1 MSCQAYHACCAV
13 QAATTGKAIVLR
25 SKFARRRR
33 STLRGCHHT
42 RCQVCIPKHMLLP
55 LAFAQS
61 TTAVLFKC
69 VSAAALHRLCTVYI
83 TGTGCEVPSQCSG
96 CDAGNARTRAQ
107 RRPAS
112 VGARAPRGTAAV
124 PGGTLAPGP
133 ELSDKSFWRSVTDP
147 FFFVPCEC
155 AKGACGSPPKRVA
168 QNKPL
173 CATRAHRARQRT
185 KVRAP
190 SLALSPT
197 NIVTVPFRKCN
208 PAAHTPLCR
217 HPRYM

>member
-1 MSCQAYHACCAV
+1 MRAV
-13 QAATTGKAIVLR
+13 PYRRQQLERRLCSGPNSLGAGAAHCVAVTTPAVRCVFRNICYCRWHSPSRPQRFYLSVCPQLPYI
-25 SKFARRRR
+25 
-33 STLRGCHHT
+33 GC
-42 RCQVCIPKHMLLP
+42 
-55 LAFAQS
+55 
-61 TTAVLFKC
+61 VLFI
-69 VSAAALHRLCTVYI
+69 LL
-83 TGTGCEVPSQCSG
+83 GTGCEVPSQCSG

-147 FFFVPCEC
+147 GYFLYRVN
-155 AKGACGSPPKRVA
+155 AQRVRAAHPKRVA

-217 HPRYM
+217 HPRYT